1 VSAERDISGNRLP
14 QEKTVLITPA
24 KVVLDSAA
32 SDRSSPVRGGLRI
45 ARQALPGKR
54 KQAVRVPAG
63 TAAQSSALPNTQTKN
78 FFSRALRDCWCFA
91 KRTRQFLPGYSQ
103 SRLTALPNS
112 ISGRRLYPAAF
123 AYNKNPSTAL
133 QESL

>member
-1 VSAERDISGNRLP
+1 GNRLP

-24 KVVLDSAA
+24 KFALGSAA

-45 ARQALPGKR
+45 ARQELPGKL

-63 TAAQSSALPNTQTKN
+63 TTGQSSALPNTDEE
-78 FFSRALRDCWCFA
+78 FFSRPLPCRDGWCFA
-91 KRTRQFLPGYSQ
+91 KRPPLFLPGYSQ

-112 ISGRRLYPAAF
+112 ISGRRLYPAAL
-123 AYNKNPSTAL
+123 AYNKNLSTAL
-133 QESL
+133 QGIASAVGS